1 MPTLG
6 QALAV
11 EECRNGRKWAASGM
25 TGLGDILLK
34 ADGATEAF
42 GHTPCEAL
50 MRRRLTGAAG

>member
-1 MPTLG
+1 
-6 QALAV
+6 
-11 EECRNGRKWAASGM
+11 M